1 MDHPNIIKL
10 KEIIKENDIFQPLPL
25 VFKMAR
31 KREFKMEMK
40 MAPLMQTRLPLFFL
54 AFFSHVDSLL
64 HASDRNRKHP
74 PRLQSGS
81 TGILFLVGWVYKSIC
96 CFLRGRFS
104 RKVERRGLK
113 GFVLASL
120 QLPSLCANLLHP
132 TATVVSV
139 MEELQRLLLCDHNLS
154 VSTLPEKGRCLFT
167 SREFSPGEIILREE
181 PYVSVPNKPPVESRC
196 DWCFTSIN
204 VKRCSSCQVVWY
216 CGSKCQT
223 ADWKL
228 HRLECQ
234 LLAKLEKTRIK
245 SLTPSIRLMVKL
257 YLRRKLQNEKI
268 IPTTVMDNY
277 NLVKDL
283 VSHISEVEEKQLVL
297 YAQMASLV
305 SIILQWPNLNIKE
318 IAENFS
324 KLACNAHTICNSE
337 LIPLGTGLYPVI
349 SIINHSCSPNS
360 LLVFEGRIATVRAM
374 QQIPKGSE
382 VLISY
387 IETAGST
394 MTRQK
399 ALKEQ
404 YFFICS
410 CSRCIKLGQCDDIEE
425 SAVVEGYRCKNH
437 TCDGFLLRDS
447 ESKGFK
453 CQKCGVLRDKEE
465 ILRLASE
472 EKSISQKASL
482 ALSSRHTKEAL
493 DMYLMVEKLQVKL
506 CHSFSINLM
515 RTRETLLK
523 ILMDLKDWNKALTY
537 CRLTIPVYEKVYP
550 KFHPLRGLQYYT
562 CGKLEWLLGYT
573 NEAIESLT
581 KAVDVLRI
589 THGTST
595 SFMKDLIAKLEE
607 ARAEASYKLS
617 SMDD

>member
-1 MDHPNIIKL
+1 MEDLQKL
-10 KEIIKENDIFQPLPL
+10 
-25 VFKMAR
+25 
-31 KREFKMEMK
+31 
-40 MAPLMQTRLPLFFL
+40 
-54 AFFSHVDSLL
+54 LL
-64 HASDRNRKHP
+64 H
-74 PRLQSGS
+74 
-81 TGILFLVGWVYKSIC
+81 
-96 CFLRGRFS
+96 
-104 RKVERRGLK
+104 
-113 GFVLASL
+113 
-120 QLPSLCANLLHP
+120 
-132 TATVVSV
+132 
-139 MEELQRLLLCDHNLS
+139 DHGLS

-167 SREFSPGEIILREE
+167 TREYSPGEIILSQE
-181 PYVSVPNKPPVESRC
+181 PYVSVPNKTPVKSRC
-196 DWCFTSIN
+196 DWCFTSSN

-223 ADWKL
+223 SDWKV

-234 LLAKLEKTRIK
+234 LLAKLEKNRIK

-257 YLRRKLQNEKI
+257 YLRRKLQNEKV
-268 IPTTVMDNY
+268 IPTSVTDNY

-283 VSHISEVEEKQLVL
+283 VSHISEVEEMQLVL

-305 SIILQWPNLNIKE
+305 NIILQWSTLNIKE

-324 KLACNAHTICNSE
+324 KLACNAHTICDSE
-337 LIPLGTGLYPVI
+337 LIPLGTGLYPIV

-360 LLVFEGRIATVRAM
+360 VLVFEGRIATVRAM
-374 QQIPKGSE
+374 QTIPKGSE

-399 ALKEQ
+399 ALKDQ

-410 CSRCIKLGQCDDIEE
+410 CPRCIKLGEHDDIEE
-425 SAVVEGYRCKNH
+425 SAILEGYRCKNH
-437 TCDGFLLRDS
+437 TCNGFLLRDI

-453 CQKCGVLRDKEE
+453 CQKCGVVREKEE
-465 ILRLASE
+465 IVKIASE
-472 EKSISQKASL
+472 EKTMSNKASV
-482 ALSSRHTKEAL
+482 ALSSCHNKEAL

-523 ILMDLKDWNKALTY
+523 ILMELQDWKKALTY
-537 CRLTIPVYEKVYP
+537 CRLTIPVYERVYP

-573 NEAIESLT
+573 DEAIKSLT
-581 KAVDVLRI
+581 QAVDVLRI
-589 THGTST
+589 THGTNT

-607 ARAEASYKLS
+607 AKAEASYKLS